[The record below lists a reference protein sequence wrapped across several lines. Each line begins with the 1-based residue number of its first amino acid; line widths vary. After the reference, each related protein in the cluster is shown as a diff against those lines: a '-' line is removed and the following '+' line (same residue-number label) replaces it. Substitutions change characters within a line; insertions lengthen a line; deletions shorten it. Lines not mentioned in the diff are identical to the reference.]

1 MPYALG
7 WRGMEYPRWIC
18 GDTTPS
24 GSRLSGWRNADRAVG
39 GGCSGGAGN
48 GTVEGDFLRAHR
60 TIQEGMMSK
69 TKQKFVARRGV
80 AQLKPGSN
88 SEILYWK
95 DSLPFKSPSVTA
107 AKAQATRLLKADEN
121 VVNLLASEYLPNY
134 LNCDSRAG
142 SRNGLTSMIRR

>member
-1 MPYALG
+1 
-7 WRGMEYPRWIC
+7 
-18 GDTTPS
+18 
-24 GSRLSGWRNADRAVG
+24 
-39 GGCSGGAGN
+39 
-48 GTVEGDFLRAHR
+48 
-60 TIQEGMMSK
+60 MMSK
-69 TKQKFVARRGV
+69 KQKFVARRGV

-121 VVNLLASEYLPNY
+121 VVNLLASEHSPELFE
-134 LNCDSRAG
+134 LRLKAG